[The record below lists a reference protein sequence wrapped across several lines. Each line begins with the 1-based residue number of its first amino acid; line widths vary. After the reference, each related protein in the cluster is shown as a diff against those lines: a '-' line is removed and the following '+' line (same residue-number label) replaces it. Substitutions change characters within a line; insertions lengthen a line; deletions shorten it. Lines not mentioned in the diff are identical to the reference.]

1 VHPNVPVGFREGE
14 LLPVQLQTQPL
25 DVLARTAKQHAL
37 LLLEPAHVVLG
48 REVELRKT
56 RLVLLLPLLV
66 TLVDG
71 EVALRLAAL
80 LLRQHV
86 PILNHNLN
94 QSQTSQGLLVLD
106 NWLYSQRDCSF
117 FLTRTTPR
125 CSFLVLPR
133 LRISFSLG
141 FAVQS

>member
-1 VHPNVPVGFREGE
+1 
-14 LLPVQLQTQPL
+14 
-25 DVLARTAKQHAL
+25 
-37 LLLEPAHVVLG
+37 
-48 REVELRKT
+48 
-56 RLVLLLPLLV
+56 
-66 TLVDG
+66 VDR

-80 LLRQHV
+80 LLREDV